1 MSLIPRVPQEA
12 LLKDP
17 WKTGIGTQH
26 QHYAGIPVNIKG
38 SLQIEPV
45 LKELCRQLN
54 AQVQDCVFCKSVR
67 NAVALQHGM
76 RESDV
81 AQVTP
86 MFETSNLSDE
96 VKAALRVT
104 NYFITDPTGMTDE
117 IWADCLRYY
126 TEDELLD
133 IVLLAMFT
141 SQNKVSVTLGFDP
154 GATAEPLFPTDSAY
168 GTSPE
173 LEEAIQSLRAAG
185 VQVTAQEAY

>member
-12 LLKDP
+12 VLKDP

-26 QHYAGIPVNIKG
+26 QHYTGIPVSVKG

-76 RESDV
+76 SEADV

-86 MFETSNLSDE
+86 MFETSSLSDE

-133 IVLLAMFT
+133 IVLLAMYT

-154 GATAEPLFPTDSAY
+154 GPIEEPLFPTDGVY
-168 GTSPE
+168 GTSPA
-173 LEEAIQSLRAAG
+173 LEEAIESLRAAG
-185 VQVTAQEAY
+185 LRVSADDA